1 MQPSE
6 KVYLIDTNVILRY
19 LLNDHKRFSP
29 KAKAFMQDV
38 AEGLKKAELISV
50 VVVECVYVMEK
61 YYQIPKNEIVDK
73 LSRILNIKGI
83 INPDKSE
90 ILNSLIKYEN
100 SNADIVDCILAAKS
114 SPQHV
119 VVSFDKDFKR
129 LKASCCESY

>member
-1 MQPSE
+1 MTPPE

-29 KAKAFMQDV
+29 KAKKFMQDV
-38 AEGLKKAELISV
+38 AEGFNRAELLSV

-61 YYQIPKNEIVDK
+61 FYEIPKNEIVDK

-83 INPDKSE
+83 INPNKSE
-90 ILNSLIKYEN
+90 ILDALIKYEK
-100 SNADIVDCILAAKS
+100 SSADIVDCMLAAKS
-114 SPQHV
+114 SPQRV

-129 LKASCCESY
+129 LKAICEKL

>member
-1 MQPSE
+1 MQPPE

-38 AEGLKKAELISV
+38 AKGLKKAELQSV

-61 YYQIPKNEIVDK
+61 FYEIPKSEIVDK

-83 INPDKSE
+83 VSPGKSE
-90 ILNSLIKYEN
+90 ILDALVKYEN
-100 SNADIVDCILAAKS
+100 SGVDIVDCILAAKS

-119 VVSFDKDFKR
+119 IVSFDKDFKK
-129 LKASCCESY
+129 LKAICKKL